1 MKAMIFAAG
10 LGTRLQPIT
19 NQTPKALV
27 EVGGEPL
34 LGYQLKRLAHFGFT
48 SIVVNVHHF
57 GAQVKSFLFNFKI
70 AGVEIAISDESDMLL
85 DTGGGLWNAAS
96 FFSDG
101 EPFLVHNVD
110 ILSNVDLGKLYQQ
123 HKSTSALA
131 TLLVSERESSRHF
144 LFNKMGQLRGWENV
158 KTGEKKLPC
167 RLEEAMIPLAFSG
180 IHVINPT
187 IFSLHHQNG
196 TFSIIDVYLQL
207 CCLNSIVAYK
217 VSPETIIHDIG
228 TPQKLEEANRMVS
241 EGKFDQLISQ

>member
-1 MKAMIFAAG
+1 MILAAG
-10 LGTRLQPIT
+10 MGTRLKPIT
-19 NQTPKALV
+19 DHTPKALV
-27 EVGGEPL
+27 EIGGEPL
-34 LGYQLKRLAHFGFT
+34 LGRQLKRLAHFGFT
-48 SIVVNVHHF
+48 SIVVNVHHH
-57 GAQVKSFLFNFKI
+57 ANLVKSFLSNFKI
-70 AGVEIAISDESDMLL
+70 TGVEITISDESDMLL
-85 DTGGGLWNAAS
+85 DTGGGIWNAVP

-110 ILSNVDLGKLYQQ
+110 ILSTVDLGKLYQQ

-158 KTGEKKLPC
+158 KTGEKKLLC
-167 RLEEAMIPLAFSG
+167 RLEETLTPLAFSG

-196 TFSIIDVYLQL
+196 TFSIIDIYLQL
-207 CCLNSIVAYK
+207 CCYNPIMAYK

-228 TPQKLEEANRMVS
+228 TPQKLEEANRLAL
-241 EGKFDQLISQ
+241 EGKFNY